1 MTRPLSRSALV
12 CVLVLLTHLG
22 FAQKVVTARA
32 TIPFT
37 FLAKGHE
44 FQAGDYVF
52 DNGEVPSS
60 AWIYREGTNPRVGVP
75 IILYEVLEEKET
87 PRVIFVRRDERYFL
101 VEIWGVQERYVVTAE
116 FEHRGEVSE
125 EQRQAPLTIL
135 EAHD

>member
-60 AWIYREGTNPRVGVP
+60 AWIYREGTNSGVEVP
-75 IILYEVLEEKET
+75 IIL
-87 PRVIFVRRDERYFL
+87 
-101 VEIWGVQERYVVTAE
+101 
-116 FEHRGEVSE
+116 
-125 EQRQAPLTIL
+125 
-135 EAHD
+135 

>member
-1 MTRPLSRSALV
+1 
-12 CVLVLLTHLG
+12 
-22 FAQKVVTARA
+22 VTARA
-32 TIPFT
+32 TIPFN
-37 FLAKGHE
+37 FWAEGHE
-44 FQAGDYVF
+44 FHAGVYVF

-60 AWIYREGTNPRVGVP
+60 AWIYREGTNSGVGVP
-75 IILYEVLEEKET
+75 IILYEVPEEEET

-101 VEIWGVQERYVVTAE
+101 VEIWGVKERYVVTAE